1 MSKKTFVVWYNV
13 IETWKVC
20 FEAESMDEAEQFVTL
35 VAEGDQPIEW
45 LHEAHN
51 GWEKNKGLDV
61 EFDLASLEDETV

>member
-13 IETWKVC
+13 VETWKVC
-20 FEAESMDEAEQFVTL
+20 FEAENLEEAREFVSLVQDGEQS
-35 VAEGDQPIEW
+35 IEW

-61 EFDLASLEDETV
+61 EFDFNSIEDETV

>member
-1 MSKKTFVVWYNV
+1 
-13 IETWKVC
+13 
-20 FEAESMDEAEQFVTL
+20 MDEAEQFVTL

-61 EFDLASLEDETV
+61 EFDLASLEDETA